1 MIHIQSTDTV
11 EQEDFDRLRLSNSSG
26 VGIVSTKSLSPDTEY
41 LTLSHRWGSPP
52 GILLSEDTRSL
63 LTQDI
68 SSHLLRCPEATV
80 FQHAI
85 HVTRC
90 LGFRYIWIDAL
101 CIMQDNEAEK
111 EADIMRMDDI
121 YFNSKLNLSASEA
134 DPQKGLVFDRNTL
147 LTNPYMTMTEVPGK
161 PEVTM
166 SLYVFS
172 EHSHFMFPLRK
183 PLNTRGWVFQE
194 RALSPRIV
202 HFAEDKV
209 FWECWSLNA
218 SEVFPEGLP
227 DEGRTYREAGDFNF
241 NKRIGIDP
249 AIFDIRHIKSRWAD
263 LVDSYSLTSLSFSE
277 DRLLAIS
284 ALAKRFCSAMRMDPS
299 EYLAGMWRD
308 ELPQSLIWRQHRISG
323 RSGPTTN
330 GLNLEMRYA
339 PSWSWA
345 SLMVSVNIPDLDAD
359 ERIVTTEIVNIDLAR
374 RSESLFDGT
383 NFCRLRLRGPICKVR
398 RHLQN
403 GTSWIHI
410 SEDTVFEEMDT
421 YIFPSAQKRRSI
433 SMYWDTARRFPMDE
447 FFLLQ
452 NSTVDNKV
460 NDDVH
465 IEGLILRR
473 ATEHGTYTRVGVFDI
488 PLRSGYS
495 SSKLESAFKGTF
507 DTLHK
512 RDYLEIDTDGKYIID
527 VIE

>member
-1 MIHIQSTDTV
+1 MIQIKSADTV

-26 VGIVSTKSLSPDTEY
+26 VGIVSTKSVSPDTEY

-52 GILLSEDTRSL
+52 GILLSKDTRFL
-63 LTQDI
+63 LTEDI

-111 EADIMRMDDI
+111 EADIMRMDHT
-121 YFNSKLNLSASEA
+121 YFNSKLNISASEA
-134 DPQKGLVFDRNTL
+134 DPLGGLEFDRNSL
-147 LTNPYMTMTEVPGK
+147 LTNPYLTMTKVPSN
-161 PEVTM
+161 PEVAM

-172 EHSHFMFPLRK
+172 EESHYRFPKGK

-227 DEGRTYREAGDFNF
+227 DEEQTYWNVPDFNF

-249 AIFDIRHIKSRWAD
+249 AIFDIRQIKWRWVE
-263 LVDSYSLTSLSFSE
+263 LVESYSLTSLSFAE

-323 RSGPTTN
+323 RSGPTAN

-345 SLMVSVNIPDLDAD
+345 SPMVSVSIPDFHFYPN
-359 ERIVTTEIVNIDLAR
+359 IVTTEIVNIDLAR

-383 NFCRLRLRGPICKVR
+383 DFCRLRLRGPICKAR

-410 SEDTVFEEMDT
+410 SEDTVFEEFDT
-421 YIFPSAQKRRSI
+421 YIFSSVQRGRSI
-433 SMYWDTARRFPMDE
+433 SMYWDTARRFTLE
-447 FFLLQ
+447 ELFLLHI
-452 NSTVDNKV
+452 STDVEEV
-460 NDDVH
+460 MDDVQ
-465 IEGLILRR
+465 IQGLILRR
-473 ATEHGTYTRVGVFDI
+473 TTEHGTYKRAGVFQI
-488 PLRSGYS
+488 PLWREYSG
-495 SSKLESAFKGTF
+495 SKLENAFKGTF

-512 RDYLEIDTDGKYIID
+512 GDYLELDADGKYIID
-527 VIE
+527 VI